1 MIDYA
6 LADDD
11 IAEATN
17 LNYWAYWAYW
27 VGTMSMQQPNDTSMA
42 DRALAA

>member
-1 MIDYA
+1 MIDHA

-17 LNYWAYWAYW
+17 LNYWAYW